1 MSTVR
6 ENAVLFAGDTV
17 FAAEAE
23 CYVTI
28 DGRRYNFMQAI
39 NVEAKVTKI
48 KQKYLYLE
56 KLAKETNQQ
65 DGKVLVQQPSTTILL
80 FSAR

>member
-23 CYVTI
+23 CYIPLMAGVITLC
-28 DGRRYNFMQAI
+28 RQSM
-39 NVEAKVTKI
+39 
-48 KQKYLYLE
+48 
-56 KLAKETNQQ
+56 
-65 DGKVLVQQPSTTILL
+65 
-80 FSAR
+80 